1 MNRIKCFVLDVDGVL
16 TDSKIYF
23 TDDGQE
29 MKAFNSKDGHGLK
42 LIMRAGIQVA
52 IITGRYSK
60 ALEHRVNDLSIEHVI
75 QGSKDKKTSLLELSQ
90 RLGIEPKEMAYMGD
104 DVVDL
109 PAMVLCG
116 MSIAPADAM
125 EMVRTKA
132 DVVTNLPGGQGA
144 VREAVEIILKRLGLF
159 EMVMERYVV

>member
-29 MKAFNSKDGHGLK
+29 MKAFNSKDGHGMK

-60 ALEHRVNDLSIEHVI
+60 ALEHRVNDLNIEHVI
-75 QGSKDKKTSLLELSQ
+75 QGSKDKKASLLELSQ

-109 PAMVLCG
+109 PAMVMCG
-116 MSIAPADAM
+116 MSIAPSDAM
-125 EMVRTKA
+125 EMVRKKA

-144 VREAVEIILKRLGLF
+144 VREAVEIILKRLGLL